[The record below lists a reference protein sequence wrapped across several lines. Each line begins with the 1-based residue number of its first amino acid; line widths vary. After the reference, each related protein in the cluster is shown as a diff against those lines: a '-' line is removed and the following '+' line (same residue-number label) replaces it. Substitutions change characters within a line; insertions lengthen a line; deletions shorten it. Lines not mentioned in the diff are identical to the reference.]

1 MFCEFVG
8 SLLAHGLK
16 IVRSSERHGKTRR
29 RRSGRVAPRYVRRCV
44 AVTVGQNLSS
54 DDNKAKVT
62 PKARALPPHA
72 TGAGVQGQPRLE
84 QLTTRRPRKK
94 IRASGVDRRVALKST
109 AQPRAACTSTS
120 TEHTAGI
127 AYAREADVEEVLE
140 IIDSCELKG
149 QPGSCT

>member
-16 IVRSSERHGKTRR
+16 IVRSSERKT
-29 RRSGRVAPRYVRRCV
+29 RRSGRPGMCRAKMRC
-44 AVTVGQNLSS
+44 TCSNSRGQNLSS
-54 DDNKAKVT
+54 DENKAKVT

-94 IRASGVDRRVALKST
+94 TRRRSACRVEEHS
-109 AQPRAACTSTS
+109 QPRAACTSTS

-149 QPGSCT
+149 QPGSREW